1 MPVGP
6 LIELVSERD
15 SAQVAALQQ
24 LAGNVVSLWNVSYR
38 AVSNFAQEHNLC
50 TLASTISGKAANQ
63 KLTFHMSKAGD
74 LCTSL
79 YLQVNVPGI
88 QATNAIASYIWGLG
102 YGMIQYASFHLSNH
116 SQEDIPGWYM
126 EVAEELHQPAGR
138 RLEEAVFKFDRVTL
152 PELAALSGKAF
163 TMYVP
168 IPFWFTK
175 GAHAALPLLSM
186 NCFDLDVIIVLKGI
200 KDIAF
205 ALSDTC
211 ISTHQSS
218 TPVNVTTDGTNALTW
233 SDFSFS
239 LWAGSV
245 YLDVEERN
253 YFAST
258 EHEYLMKS
266 VHTYTSYA
274 QEAGYPFGS
283 QQQLSLVNIPFN
295 HPISSLIWFVGD
307 AAARPGNWGTYEPD
321 QGAGTD
327 ADANEGVPFVG
338 GVRGLFG
345 KVASAR
351 AAITPANGKTD
362 FNVLRAGVKD
372 VATLTGGGIV
382 LSSSGVKEWRK
393 DGLNGCLHLPGNIH
407 DYRMADSSGEEI
419 EPLERVTL
427 QFNSTDRW
435 SNDLD
440 PTYFRMVQQQEHFAN
455 VARKGIYTWSFAANA
470 SSPFPNGTC
479 NFSRIDDITMT
490 FTKNSDHTQS
500 TDEGIGSSAELF
512 LAAEHFQIYVVKK
525 GSSGRKFGN

>member
-50 TLASTISGKAANQ
+50 TLASTIAGTKANQ

-79 YLQVNVPGI
+79 YLQVNVPAIGGH
-88 QATNAIASYIWGLG
+88 ASDTNRISTYIWGLG

-116 SQEDIPGWYM
+116 SQEDVPGWYM

-138 RLEEAVFKFDRVTL
+138 RLEEAVFKYDRVTL
-152 PELAALSGKAF
+152 PELSALSGKDF

-186 NCFDLDVIIVLKGI
+186 NCFDLDVVIVLKGI
-200 KDIAF
+200 EDIA
-205 ALSDTC
+205 LTIDNDCGGVGVPTNKDDN
-211 ISTHQSS
+211 ST
-218 TPVNVTTDGTNALTW
+218 LTW

-239 LWAGSV
+239 LWAGSI

-274 QEAGYPFGS
+274 QENGQPFGS

-295 HPISSLIWFVGD
+295 HPISSLIWFVAD
-307 AAARPGNWGTYEPD
+307 PAARPGQWSTYGVHGTATD
-321 QGAGTD
+321 GT
-327 ADANEGVPFVG
+327 PFVG
-338 GVRGLFG
+338 GVRGLYG
-345 KVASAR
+345 EVASKTAGVD
-351 AAITPANGKTD
+351 PADDANTD
-362 FNVLRAGVKD
+362 FNVIREGAKTA
-372 VATLTGGGIV
+372 ATLTSGANV
-382 LSSSGVKEWRK
+382 LTSSGVKEWRK
-393 DGLNGCLHLPGNIH
+393 DGLNQCLHLPGNIF
-407 DYRMADSSGEEI
+407 DYRMGDATGNEI

-440 PTYFRMVQQQEHFAN
+440 PTYFRIIQQHEHFAN
-455 VARKGIYTWSFAANA
+455 VARKGVYTWSFAANA

-479 NFSRIDDITMT
+479 NWSRIDDITMT
-490 FTKNSDHTQS
+490 FTKNKNHTQS
-500 TDEGIGSSAELF
+500 TTAGVGSDAELF

>member
-50 TLASTISGKAANQ
+50 TLASTISGKGANQ

-79 YLQVNVPGI
+79 YLQVNVPAI

-200 KDIAF
+200 EDIAF
-205 ALSDTC
+205 AIKDDCSGTATVNNSDAAALS
-211 ISTHQSS
+211 
-218 TPVNVTTDGTNALTW
+218 W

-307 AAARPGNWGTYEPD
+307 AAARPGNWGTY
-321 QGAGTD
+321 GVHGTATAGT
-327 ADANEGVPFVG
+327 PFVG
-338 GVRGLFG
+338 GVRGLYG
-345 KVASAR
+345 EVASKSAGKN
-351 AAITPANGKTD
+351 PANGATD
-362 FNVLRAGVKD
+362 FNIIRDGAKT
-372 VATLTGGGIV
+372 VATLTSGEKI

-407 DYRMADSSGEEI
+407 DYRMATSAGGEI

-490 FTKNSDHTQS
+490 FTKNSSHTQS
-500 TDEGIGSSAELF
+500 TAAGTGSSAELF

>member
-50 TLASTISGKAANQ
+50 TLASTIAGKGANQ

-79 YLQVNVPGI
+79 YLQVNVPAI
-88 QATNAIASYIWGLG
+88 QASNAIASYIWGLG

-126 EVAEELHQPAGR
+126 EVSEELHQPAGR
-138 RLEEAVFKFDRVTL
+138 RLEEAVFKYDGVTL

-200 KDIAF
+200 SDIAF
-205 ALSDTC
+205 ALKDDCTG
-211 ISTHQSS
+211 TA
-218 TPVNVTTDGTNALTW
+218 TVNNADDNELTW

-274 QEAGYPFGS
+274 QSNGQPFGS

-295 HPISSLIWFVGD
+295 HPISSLIWFVAD
-307 AAARPGNWGTYEPD
+307 PAARPGNWSTYPVHGTATD
-321 QGAGTD
+321 GT
-327 ADANEGVPFVG
+327 PFVG
-338 GVRGLFG
+338 GVRGLYG
-345 KVASAR
+345 ELASKTAGVA
-351 AAITPANGKTD
+351 PANGATD
-362 FNVLRAGVKD
+362 FNIIRDGAKT
-372 VATLTGGGIV
+372 VATLTSGEKI

-393 DGLNGCLHLPGNIH
+393 DGLNQCVHLPGNIH
-407 DYRMADSSGEEI
+407 DYRMATSAGAEI

-440 PTYFRMVQQQEHFAN
+440 PTYFRIVQQQEHFAN

-479 NFSRIDDITMT
+479 NWSRIDDITMT
-490 FTKNSDHTQS
+490 FTKNKNHTKSTTAGTGSD
-500 TDEGIGSSAELF
+500 AELF